1 MNRALILMYHAVDSP
16 LSASEAR
23 YCVEPASFRA
33 QMGWL
38 ATSGK
43 TVVPLAAIVGVL
55 QRGETPCG
63 DCVAITFDDG
73 FECFQR
79 NALPVLK
86 EFRLPSTMF
95 AVAGK
100 LGESNSWMQ
109 QKGWPLRRL
118 MNAEELRVVQAHGV
132 TIGCHG
138 FSHIPMTDV
147 TDNELRRESVE
158 ARQTL
163 STAIG
168 RDVTLFA
175 YPHGAAGERERKAVA
190 AAGFAAACS
199 TQSGF
204 NGKGT
209 DLYALRRIDIY
220 GSDTLTDFRRKFEFG
235 ANRVTRTDVALYYFN
250 RLRGRFHA

>member
-16 LSASEAR
+16 RSASEAR
-23 YCVEPASFRA
+23 YCVEPAEFRK
-33 QMGWL
+33 QMDWL
-38 ATSGK
+38 ASSGK
-43 TVVPLAAIVGVL
+43 TVVPLTAIVDVL
-55 QRGETPCG
+55 QRGETLLG

-79 NALPVLK
+79 NTLPVLK
-86 EFRLPSTMF
+86 EFRFPSTMF

-109 QKGWPLRRL
+109 RKGWPARRL
-118 MNAEELRVVQAHGV
+118 MNVEELRAVQADGV
-132 TIGCHG
+132 AIGCHG
-138 FSHIPMTDV
+138 YSHIPMTET
-147 TDNELRRESVE
+147 TDGELQRETFE
-158 ARQTL
+158 ARRTL

-168 RDVTLFA
+168 RDIALFA

-190 AAGFAAACS
+190 DAGFAAACS

-204 NGKGT
+204 NGKGI

-220 GSDTLTDFRRKFEFG
+220 GSDTLTDFSRKLEFG
-235 ANRVTRTDVALYYFN
+235 ANRVTRADVARYYLN
-250 RLRGRFHA
+250 RLRDRFHA